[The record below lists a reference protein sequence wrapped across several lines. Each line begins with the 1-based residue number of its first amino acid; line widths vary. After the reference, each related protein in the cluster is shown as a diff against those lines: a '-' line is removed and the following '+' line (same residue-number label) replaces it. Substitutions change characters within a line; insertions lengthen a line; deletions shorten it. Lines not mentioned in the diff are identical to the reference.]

1 MSRFASIYTHFYYNK
16 RLKRMNLSQDMM
28 AKNAT
33 QHRHTLNQNTSQKSY
48 CNDYVRSNIIDILTL
63 NS

>member
-1 MSRFASIYTHFYYNK
+1 
-16 RLKRMNLSQDMM
+16 MNLSQDMM
-28 AKNAT
+28 AKKAT

-63 NS
+63 DS

>member
-1 MSRFASIYTHFYYNK
+1 
-16 RLKRMNLSQDMM
+16 MNSSQDRMV
-28 AKNAT
+28 KSAT

-63 NS
+63 LNNVLLPMVIEHFYGGSGSL